1 MKHIYIIDEHQS
13 SKQNGVGTY
22 IRQLLKCFEGSGH
35 DVNLLS
41 FNSDE
46 KEFLVEQHS
55 SYTEYHVP
63 ICGNR
68 GFLQG
73 GALSISLFRLYLNDN
88 DDNVFIVNHFPCD
101 KFVAVL
107 KRHFP
112 KSRIIF
118 VIHDQ
123 GWCAPLLGDA
133 ELFKNILSSKYV
145 PKDKRQQWL
154 QIRDKTSS
162 EKRAY
167 RIVDDIVALSRTTY
181 ELLQTSYH
189 VPAEKIHLIPNG
201 LQAPVSRLSEEERRA
216 TRRKLGIDDEEIVLL
231 YTGRTTRSKGIIP
244 LLQAFDRLWMEHP
257 RLRLVIAGQVFTFND
272 FAQQTPHSA
281 AHVTYT
287 GLLPKEQLAAWYQ
300 IADIGILPSYTE
312 QSSYT
317 GIEMLVYGKLIVTT
331 DGHNITDMF
340 GEEEAVVAPI
350 GEHRNEDYSVFV
362 KSLEKAIQRA
372 LMMTKEKS
380 IEMCNKAYNRYCQM
394 YSFDQW
400 RLRYS
405 HLFLQKVFE
414 G

>member
-1 MKHIYIIDEHQS
+1 M
-13 SKQNGVGTY
+13 
-22 IRQLLKCFEGSGH
+22 
-35 DVNLLS
+35 
-41 FNSDE
+41 
-46 KEFLVEQHS
+46 
-55 SYTEYHVP
+55 
-63 ICGNR
+63 
-68 GFLQG
+68 
-73 GALSISLFRLYLNDN
+73 
-88 DDNVFIVNHFPCD
+88 
-101 KFVAVL
+101 
-107 KRHFP
+107 
-112 KSRIIF
+112 
-118 VIHDQ
+118 
-123 GWCAPLLGDA
+123 
-133 ELFKNILSSKYV
+133 
-145 PKDKRQQWL
+145 
-154 QIRDKTSS
+154 
-162 EKRAY
+162 
-167 RIVDDIVALSRTTY
+167 
-181 ELLQTSYH
+181 YH
-189 VPAEKIHLIPNG
+189 VPAGYIHLIPNG

-272 FAQQTPHSA
+272 FARQTPHSA

-317 GIEMLVYGKLIVTT
+317 GIEMQAYGKLIVTT

-372 LMMTKEKS
+372 LMMTKEKR
-380 IEMCNKAYNRYCQM
+380 IELCNKSYKRYCQM

>member
-22 IRQLLKCFEGSGH
+22 IQQLLKCFEGSGH
-35 DVNLLS
+35 DVNLIS

-46 KEFLVEQHS
+46 KEFMVEQHS
-55 SYTEYHVP
+55 SYTECHVP

-73 GALSISLFRLYLNDN
+73 GALSISLFRLYLTDKE
-88 DDNVFIVNHFPCD
+88 DNVFIVNHFPCD

-112 KSRIIF
+112 KSRLIF

-133 ELFKNILSSKYV
+133 ELFKKILSSKHI
-145 PKDKRQQWL
+145 PKNKRKQWL
-154 QIRDKTSS
+154 QIRYITSS

-167 RIVDDIVALSRTTY
+167 RIVDDIIALSHTTY
-181 ELLQTSYH
+181 ELLLGTYH
-189 VPAEKIHLIPNG
+189 IPKEKIHLIPNG
-201 LQAPVSRLSEEERRA
+201 LQDPVPRLTEEERSAVRQ
-216 TRRKLGIDDEEIVLL
+216 RLGIGDYEIVML
-231 YTGRTTRSKGIIP
+231 YTGRTSRSKGIIP
-244 LLQAFDRLWMEHP
+244 LLQAFDHLWMAHP

-287 GLLPKEQLAAWYQ
+287 GLLPKEQLAEWYQ

-317 GIEMLVYGKLIVTT
+317 GIEMLAYGKLIVTT
-331 DGHNITDMF
+331 DGYNLTDMF
-340 GEEEAVVAPI
+340 SEEEAIVAPI
-350 GEHRNEDYSVFV
+350 GENKNEDSSVFAETLAEAV
-362 KSLEKAIQRA
+362 QKV
-372 LMMTKEKS
+372 LMMTKEKR
-380 IEMCNKAYNRYCQM
+380 IELCNNAYNRYCQM

-400 RLRYS
+400 ILKYS
-405 HLFLQKVFE
+405 HLVYR
-414 G
+414 